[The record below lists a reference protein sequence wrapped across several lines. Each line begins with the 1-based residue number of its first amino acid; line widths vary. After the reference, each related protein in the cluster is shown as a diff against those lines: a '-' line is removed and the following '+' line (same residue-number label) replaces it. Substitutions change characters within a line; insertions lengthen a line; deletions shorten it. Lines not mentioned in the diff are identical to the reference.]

1 MVRQSWRICW
11 RCRTSVDACI
21 LDRRPSGVHRRLAHL
36 QGSSRLSH
44 RSRQGSG
51 PGATLLPALCC
62 GTATTAGLLVTSMRS
77 TSELETFWPEA
88 DWETSGGREERPFL
102 QAPASKRDVAPR
114 DLTVAVNGAKKISDL
129 GLFGGAFLI

>member
-1 MVRQSWRICW
+1 
-11 RCRTSVDACI
+11 
-21 LDRRPSGVHRRLAHL
+21 
-36 QGSSRLSH
+36 
-44 RSRQGSG
+44 
-51 PGATLLPALCC
+51 
-62 GTATTAGLLVTSMRS
+62 MRS

-129 GLFGGAFLI
+129 GLFGGAFLINEFGNVLVPSQDDSRVLHVGDWKGPVWVESPYDRDTPVPLYDGNWMAPGYD